1 MEFMDFMIVVSFQ
14 LVVVVCIILI
24 KYLRIQIRNAKKL
37 QKIIDNDLRKTL
49 REVNVSI
56 ENLNKSLTE
65 INESETSLKETI
77 DNASVISKNVAE
89 ITSRTNDLVNF
100 NLKIKKNLM
109 KNLDFV
115 VKGTNLFKKINLRK

>member
-1 MEFMDFMIVVSFQ
+1 MDFMIVVSFQ